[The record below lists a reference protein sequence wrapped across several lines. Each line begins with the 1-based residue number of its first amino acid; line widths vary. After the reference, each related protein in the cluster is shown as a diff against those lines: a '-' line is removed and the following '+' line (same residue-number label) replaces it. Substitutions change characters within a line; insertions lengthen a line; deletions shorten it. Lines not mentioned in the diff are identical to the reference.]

1 MTSPRLERAAHDAE
15 PWIERFARIGY
26 FAIGIVYLIAGV
38 LTAAAAVQDRM
49 NTTDRDEALAFILDK
64 PFGKAVLLLMAIGL
78 AGYSLWR
85 ITSAFVDSDRRGR
98 EAMGL
103 AKRAAAFISGV
114 VYGAVMIQMVRLVMG
129 YGSGGSDNAEAAQ
142 SASSVM
148 ELPFGRVLVAVA
160 GVVLVATGVYQ
171 LAQAFKSK
179 LSRRLDL
186 STLSPQTRAAIVQ
199 VSRFGIAAR
208 GIVFAIVGISLVMA
222 AVRYDPS
229 AARGLSGALIEIS
242 QQPFGHFLL
251 AIVAIGLAA
260 FGVHAIV
267 NGLYRKIDAL

>member
-1 MTSPRLERAAHDAE
+1 MTSQRLERAAHDAE

-38 LTAAAAVQDRM
+38 LTAAAALQDRM
-49 NTTDRDEALAFILDK
+49 STTDRDEALAFILDK
-64 PFGKAVLLLMAIGL
+64 PFGKAVLLLMAVGL

-103 AKRAAAFISGV
+103 AKRAAAFISGL
-114 VYGAVMIQMVRLVMG
+114 VYGVVMIQIVRLVMG
-129 YGSGGSDNAEAAQ
+129 YGSGASDNAEAAQ
-142 SASSVM
+142 STRSVM
-148 ELPFGRVLVAVA
+148 ELPFGRVLVAIA

-171 LAQAFKSK
+171 LALAFKSK

-186 STLSPQTRAAIVQ
+186 SSLSPKTREAIVQ

-242 QQPFGHFLL
+242 QQPFGQFLL